1 MPLDYSVSG
10 TRASDEFAATN
21 VMIPAETAKQLSVAA
36 IRCPKY
42 GTIFMSEIV

>member
-21 VMIPAETAKQLSVAA
+21 VMIPAERAKQLTVAA
-36 IRCPKY
+36 IDAQNV
-42 GTIFMSEIV
+42 GQFL